1 MDLSQAISWDI
12 ISVIGK
18 GGSCTVFKARIKSST
33 QNIPTLDGDDE
44 NNYIAIKQVDIETM
58 NKNQIEAIQ
67 AEIDIMKHLSHP
79 NIVQYYFNKQEVMSH
94 RINIL
99 MEYALYGSIRQFYHK
114 QGKLNT
120 YEIVYCLHAILAGLA
135 YLHDNGFAHRDIKAA
150 NCLLFHP
157 GVVKLADFGA
167 SKKFESES
175 IVSGL
180 KGTPNWMAPEV
191 SILII
196 YLLIFKINALY
207 QFAGNQ
213 RNTNDQ
219 RLDESRCL
227 ELRMH
232 GSRNANWQGS
242 LCRV

>member
-18 GGSCTVFKARIKSST
+18 GGSCTVYKAKIKTTT
-33 QNIPTLDGDDE
+33 QTNFPPTENSADE
-44 NNYIAIKQVDIETM
+44 YIAIKQIDIETM
-58 NKNQIEAIQ
+58 NKNQIDAIQ
-67 AEIDIMKHLSHP
+67 AEIEIMKHLSHP
-79 NIVQYYFNKQEVMSH
+79 NIVQYYFNKQEAYNH

-99 MEYALYGSIRQFYHK
+99 MEYAQYGSIRQFYHK
-114 QGKLNT
+114 NGKLST
-120 YEIVYCLHAILAGLA
+120 YEIIYCLKSILAGLA
-135 YLHDNGFAHRDIKAA
+135 YLHENGFAHRDIKAA

-191 SILII
+191 SLS
-196 YLLIFKINALY
+196 LPKIKI
-207 QFAGNQ
+207 
-213 RNTNDQ
+213 
-219 RLDESRCL
+219 
-227 ELRMH
+227 
-232 GSRNANWQGS
+232 
-242 LCRV
+242 